1 MKVDCFSGVVICE
14 DELGGETYRVEE
26 SVSSH
31 NDPSPRALA
40 CLWTFKVV
48 PK

>member
-1 MKVDCFSGVVICE
+1 MKVDCFSGVVVCE

-26 SVSSH
+26 SVSH